1 MRVAELGI
9 SERWRFCRIL
19 LGLDHQ
25 PAAVMYCRQSREE
38 LAKIDAAV
46 ARHGKDAVE
55 NAIEKTRIGRA
66 NPGEHVAPHI
76 LAMGMVDARPV
87 APRQLLGKLTQAA
100 AKIAP
105 I

>member
-66 NPGEHVAPHI
+66 NPGE
-76 LAMGMVDARPV
+76 PV
-87 APRQLLGKLTQAA
+87 APREAGGISTGKDQMPRVEEQNDAVA
-100 AKIAP
+100 G
-105 I
+105 